1 MAVGTPDSPRL
12 WRSQNKAG
20 GMQAGMSASRP
31 LVRPVPESGNGDQSM
46 TNSRYRWVIVAA
58 GGLLGCV
65 AIGGMFSLPV
75 LLQPIARD
83 TGWSV
88 TGISSAMTFGFL
100 AMACGSLMWG
110 SLSDRVGPRP
120 VVLTGSIVIAVSLA
134 LASRAASLLE
144 FQLLFG
150 LLTGAATAAIFAPM
164 MACVTGW
171 FDTRR
176 GLAVSLVS
184 AGMGMAPMTMSPLVA
199 WLVSSHDWRSTMQIL
214 ALVVAAIMIPAALLV
229 RRPPALARPAVTPGE
244 TTPHPD
250 MSVAQALRSPQF
262 LVLLAT
268 NFFCCATHSG
278 PIIHTVSYAV
288 SCGIPLLVA
297 VSIYSVEGLAG
308 LGGRI
313 AFGLLGD
320 RFGAQRVLV
329 LGLLVQAFGAL
340 AYVFVRELAAFYAVA
355 ALFGFIYAGVMPLY
369 SVLARE
375 NFPLKMM
382 GTVIGGLAMAGS
394 LGMATGPV
402 AGGLI
407 YDSFASYAW
416 LYIGACGMGLGAFLM
431 ALSFRPFPQ
440 AAPALA

>member
-1 MAVGTPDSPRL
+1 M
-12 WRSQNKAG
+12 N
-20 GMQAGMSASRP
+20 
-31 LVRPVPESGNGDQSM
+31 
-46 TNSRYRWVIVAA
+46 NSRYRWIIVAA

-75 LLQPIARD
+75 LLQPITRD

-88 TGISSAMTFGFL
+88 AGVSSAMTIGFL
-100 AMACGSLMWG
+100 AMAFASMIWG
-110 SLSDRVGPRP
+110 TLSDRVGPLP
-120 VVLTGSIVIAVSLA
+120 VVLTGSIVIAASLA
-134 LASRAASLLE
+134 LASRATSLIE

-150 LLTGAATAAIFAPM
+150 LLLGAATAAIFVPM

-171 FDTRR
+171 FDTHRS
-176 GLAVSLVS
+176 LAVSLVS

-199 WLVSSHDWRSTMQIL
+199 WLVLSYDWRTTMQIL
-214 ALVVAAIMIPAALLV
+214 SLVVAAIMIPVALLV
-229 RRPPALARPAVTPGE
+229 RRPTALAGGAAASADAGPQSEMSLGQAV
-244 TTPHPD
+244 
-250 MSVAQALRSPQF
+250 RSPQF
-262 LVLLAT
+262 IILLAT

-278 PIIHTVSYAV
+278 PIIHTVSYAI
-288 SCGIPLLVA
+288 SCGIPMLSA

-320 RFGAQRVLV
+320 RFGAKRVLV

-340 AYVFVRELAAFYAVA
+340 TYVFVRELAGFYAVA

-369 SVLARE
+369 AVLARE

-382 GTVIGGLAMAGS
+382 GTVIGGTAMAGS
-394 LGMATGPV
+394 LGMATGPI

-407 YDSFASYAW
+407 YDTFASYAW
-416 LYIGACGMGLGAFLM
+416 LYVGAWGMGLGAFLM
-431 ALSFRPFPQ
+431 ALSFRPFPK
-440 AAPALA
+440 ARAVAVPA